1 MNEYDPWLAYQ
12 RIRKNNT
19 AIIDYVCSQYGITG
33 KAKHLMTLR
42 TYGSLQKGFDSNP
55 EQWDPILEK
64 YGQGAITD
72 ANSYLSGLRSK
83 IRTARSA
90 WKSYK
95 FTNKLHDE
103 KERSVQFADQIL
115 NRTYPSQ
122 SFDVYGVNSQADDP
136 SWKCRSTFLS
146 RYSSHEVR
154 VPLSWNSTVYQKNIE
169 VVHSG
174 KGPRFI
180 LQAKERM
187 IERLNEDNISAYKCK
202 ALYVYNGRLEGEDL
216 WVLKGSGYS
225 ENVIACGEDFL
236 MTERLLQRRVRKAV
250 MAAMELET

>member
-1 MNEYDPWLAYQ
+1 M
-12 RIRKNNT
+12 
-19 AIIDYVCSQYGITG
+19 
-33 KAKHLMTLR
+33 
-42 TYGSLQKGFDSNP
+42 
-55 EQWDPILEK
+55 
-64 YGQGAITD
+64 
-72 ANSYLSGLRSK
+72 
-83 IRTARSA
+83 
-90 WKSYK
+90 
-95 FTNKLHDE
+95 
-103 KERSVQFADQIL
+103 
-115 NRTYPSQ
+115 
-122 SFDVYGVNSQADDP
+122 
-136 SWKCRSTFLS
+136 
-146 RYSSHEVR
+146 
-154 VPLSWNSTVYQKNIE
+154 SWNSTVYQKNIE

-225 ENVIACGEDFL
+225 ENIIACGEDFL